1 MRRGRIFL
9 RKSIRHLASVRTLL
23 KGIEK
28 TVSKWVKA
36 NKGNSIPHNTE
47 GSRLDWVG
55 TWPGSRISTATL
67 PLFSEPL
74 CATCRPTRCG

>member
-9 RKSIRHLASVRTLL
+9 QKSIRHLTSVRTLL

-36 NKGNSIPHNTE
+36 NKVNSIPHNTQ
-47 GSRLDWVG
+47 GSWLPWVG
-55 TWPGSRISTATL
+55 TWPGSRISAAVL
-67 PLFSEPL
+67 PLFSAPPCAPCWPTL
-74 CATCRPTRCG
+74 CG